1 MGVPGVQTASVGPQ
15 PVPRPRESLSANPH
29 GDDDRRSVINHRRR
43 LHLLPSTERLDHLAT
58 DDDRQ
63 QGDRIVQMA
72 LVAADSADPARN
84 RRHHFPG
91 GCSKVHTCEHA
102 PLTRKHRRPPAP
114 CDTDQTPA
122 TTDNQYTA
130 PPPGRWA
137 AN

>member
-1 MGVPGVQTASVGPQ
+1 MRVPGVQTGSVGPQ
-15 PVPRPRESLSANPH
+15 PLPRPRESLSANPH

-72 LVAADSADPARN
+72 LVAADCADPARN

-91 GCSKVHTCEHA
+91 GVLEGPHLRTCASH
-102 PLTRKHRRPPAP
+102 PKTSSPAR
-114 CDTDQTPA
+114 A
-122 TTDNQYTA
+122 L
-130 PPPGRWA
+130 
-137 AN
+137 